1 MKTLD
6 AVTSKTHPFPSFNVM
21 GAANCKKNN
30 TVAPDEIESN
40 NTVITESN
48 EKQQRY
54 RDKLNCFHCN
64 TLLNQFNKCSG
75 GVCYHC
81 LQVNSSKTEILAHA
95 GPVAHALETSYR
107 VEDFVKG
114 IDELRDLY
122 FHSQIVSKHFQRE
135 AEKDASDRA
144 EMEN

>member
-1 MKTLD
+1 MQIIYRYILYNKKQIYIH
-6 AVTSKTHPFPSFNVM
+6 VTFYTQHVL
-21 GAANCKKNN
+21 
-30 TVAPDEIESN
+30 VLLLPD
-40 NTVITESN
+40 
-48 EKQQRY
+48 
-54 RDKLNCFHCN
+54 
-64 TLLNQFNKCSG
+64 
-75 GVCYHC
+75 HC

-135 AEKDASDRA
+135 AEKDGRRFSCSWRSLYQC
-144 EMEN
+144 